1 MSEYKELK
9 EKVWLCNME
18 LYNKGLVVQTFGNAS
33 GIDRNKSVIA
43 IKPSGISYRD
53 FQSEDVVIV
62 DLENKVVE
70 GVLNPSSDTK
80 THLVL
85 YKNCPQIGSIIH
97 THSTFATAWAQAKKP
112 IPCYGTTHADYAQ
125 CEIPCTDDLSDEQIS
140 GDYELETGNQIIK
153 KLSEGYLK
161 KTQMILVAGHA
172 PFTWGKDTS
181 EALQNTILLEE
192 IAKLAFLTTILNPDA
207 LSLSDI
213 LLDKHYLRKHGSK
226 AYYGQKRN

>member
-33 GIDRNKSVIA
+33 SIDRNKSVIA

-53 FQSEDVVIV
+53 FQREDVVLV
-62 DLENKVVE
+62 DMDGKVVE
-70 GVLNPSSDTK
+70 GILNPSSDTK

-85 YKNCPQIGSIIH
+85 YAKYSEIGSIIH
-97 THSTFATAWAQAKKP
+97 THSTYATAWAQAKKS
-112 IPCYGTTHADYAQ
+112 IPCYGTTHADYAH
-125 CEIPCTDDLSDEQIS
+125 CEIPCTDDLSEEQIC

-192 IAKLAFLTTILNPDA
+192 IAKLAFLTTLLNPDTMTI
-207 LSLSDI
+207 SDV